1 MEDFSPCSDN
11 PDSLELPV
19 NAVEEDTQHAPISIE
34 EYIEEQAS
42 DALCCPLGLKLTLV

>member
-11 PDSLELPV
+11 PDSLEFPV
-19 NAVEEDTQHAPISIE
+19 NAVEEGTQHAPISIE

-42 DALCCPLGLKLTLV
+42 DAWCCLIGAKIDAV